1 MKNHWAMGLA
11 TLALAAIMFP
21 PRAHASS
28 NLAAGGFDKSDPAG
42 QSFNDTGICRLFTG
56 PRGDLPAG
64 QFMMTLG
71 DHNSSDYTELQV
83 TGKVDTGLLGAIEG
97 QNLHLVPDDLL
108 AVQFF
113 ENSLQGQLGSSAVGF
128 TLHRL
133 TANVSQN
140 RLPGHV
146 NEFDCNVSLTGR
158 LTGDTMGTFP
168 VSVAFHGLGQYFP
181 AAETPLQS
189 PRPRPRTAVLAA
201 AADPSCPTKSLA
213 PAGLAPLNG
222 AQCSTPNCLINF
234 KGYQWWTSYDYFG
247 PPFPQQSY
255 FWNANN
261 QWSPKNA
268 FVDSAGLHLRI
279 QTQDTGG
286 GPKPSAAEVVAM
298 FNADGSQANLGYGVY
313 LVVAQ
318 VTSAASWDKLD
329 PNAAFGAFT
338 YERVGT
344 SGAGTGDAN
353 NPYRELDLAEIS
365 HWGYAGPTL
374 PPSPPN
380 SLPPSCVTAGG
391 KPLLDPRLCTGNS
404 QFTLQIWDKAPDN
417 LHRYSISPGINT
429 VTLVMIWPGANQ
441 PVTFRQ
447 YDGAYTL
454 ASLPVNPT
462 NAWTTSTTDNPFI
475 PATACERFHLNFWQG
490 NFPDA
495 AGGFNPPPATIP
507 QEVVVTD
514 FEFKPLP

>member
-1 MKNHWAMGLA
+1 MKARWAMGLA
-11 TLALAAIMFP
+11 AFGLAAIIFL
-21 PRAHASS
+21 PRAYASS
-28 NLAAGGFDKSDPAG
+28 NLAAGRFDESDPAS

-56 PRGDLPAG
+56 PRGNLPAG
-64 QFMMTLG
+64 QFLMTLG

-83 TGKVDTGLLGAIEG
+83 TGKVNSGLLGATEG
-97 QNLHLVPDDLL
+97 QNLRLVPDDSL

-113 ENSLQGQLGSSAVGF
+113 ENSLQSQLGSSAVGL
-128 TLHRL
+128 TLHSL
-133 TANVSQN
+133 TAQVSQN

-146 NEFDCNVSLTGR
+146 DEFDCNVSLTGR

-168 VSVAFHGLGQYFP
+168 VSVAFRGLGQYFP

-189 PRPRPRTAVLAA
+189 PRPRAAALAA
-201 AADPSCPTKSLA
+201 AADPSCPAASLA
-213 PAGLAPLNG
+213 PAGLAPLSG

-247 PPFPQQSY
+247 PPFPQNSY

-268 FVDSAGLHLRI
+268 FVDSAGLHLLI

-298 FNADGSQANLGYGVY
+298 FKADGSQANLGYGDY

-318 VTSAASWDKLD
+318 VKSAASWDKLD

-338 YERVGT
+338 YERLGT
-344 SGAGTGDAN
+344 SGTGTGNTN

-380 SLPPSCVTAGG
+380 PLPPSCVTPSGN
-391 KPLLDPRLCTGNS
+391 PLLDPRLCTGNS
-404 QFTLQIWDKAPDN
+404 QFTLQLWDDASDN
-417 LHRYSISPGINT
+417 LHRYSINPGVNT
-429 VTLVMIWPGANQ
+429 VTLVMQWHGANQ
-441 PVTFRQ
+441 PVSFAQ
-447 YDGAYTL
+447 YDGAWNFENLSQATP
-454 ASLPVNPT
+454 SNQ
-462 NAWTTSTTDNPFI
+462 WTTSAADNPFI
-475 PATACERFHLNFWQG
+475 PATSCERFHLNFWQG
-490 NFPDA
+490 NFPDVA
-495 AGGFNPPPATIP
+495 NGFNPPPATIP

-514 FEFKPLP
+514 FEFQPFP